1 MIKTSPPS
9 LHIYGFSVTKLMLD
23 HDWQRTDQDESWTQK
38 ALCDSSAVKTRRNAV
53 LHPQKRSP
61 AAKRSEPA
69 GGITGAQRRKCSLLS
84 FMSDQGFSAMRQM
97 VTLCSSLRLSSLMS
111 RIIQKQKRSSTGN
124 RVNEEMQIVKWVFV
138 VDVNHRGAWKEVCSS
153 ETSSFITMYPD
164 FATEAAREHEGE
176 ISPFTSQE
184 AHQSSSEDDDAVFVW
199 MSVVPSGC
207 GLFSLKQPSVSGG
220 LCVEL
225 LMFVSWIIHE
235 VFLGG
240 ELVEEWLLVLCPVR

>member
-1 MIKTSPPS
+1 MT
-9 LHIYGFSVTKLMLD
+9 GSVLIRM
-23 HDWQRTDQDESWTQK
+23 K
-38 ALCDSSAVKTRRNAV
+38 ALCDSSAVKTQRNAV

-69 GGITGAQRRKCSLLS
+69 GGITGAQRGKCSLLS

-138 VDVNHRGAWKEVCSS
+138 VDVNHRGAWKEVCSF

-225 LMFVSWIIHE
+225 FMRCFSGVNWWRNGCWCCARSDKLDSCDF
-235 VFLGG
+235 
-240 ELVEEWLLVLCPVR
+240 C